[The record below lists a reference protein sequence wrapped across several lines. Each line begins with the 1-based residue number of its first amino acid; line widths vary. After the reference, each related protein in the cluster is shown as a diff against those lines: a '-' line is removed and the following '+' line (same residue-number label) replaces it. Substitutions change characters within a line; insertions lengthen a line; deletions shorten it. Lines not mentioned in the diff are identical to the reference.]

1 MKYQYRYL
9 KATMIFCLIGFFIP
23 GFTAILL
30 FGIQM
35 LLTEVGIECANSWE
49 LIWIGTWIGMILL
62 PILFFRYLDRKSKET
77 YQKLKTNL
85 ILFNLFEYIFIQA
98 SLASL
103 FTNGNTLCYGSG
115 GQNGIEFAFTAWL
128 ALPILIIFSY
138 FFEYHTETTIAE

>member
-1 MKYQYRYL
+1 
-9 KATMIFCLIGFFIP
+9 MIFCLIGFFIP

-30 FGIQM
+30 LGIQM
-35 LLTEVGIECANSWE
+35 LLTEIGIECANSWK
-49 LIWIGTWIGMILL
+49 LIWTGTWIGMILL
-62 PILFFRYLDRKSKET
+62 PILFFRYLDGKST
-77 YQKLKTNL
+77 VPYQKIKTNL

>member
-9 KATMIFCLIGFFIP
+9 NATLIFCLIGFFIP

-30 FGIQM
+30 LGIQM
-35 LLTEVGIECANSWE
+35 LLTEIGMECANSWK
-49 LIWIGTWIGMILL
+49 LIWTGTWIGMILL
-62 PILFFRYLDRKSKET
+62 PILFFRYLNGKST
-77 YQKLKTNL
+77 VPYQKIKTNL

-115 GQNGIEFAFTAWL
+115 GQNGIEFAFTALL

>member
-30 FGIQM
+30 LGIQM
-35 LLTEVGIECANSWE
+35 LLTEIGMECANSWK
-49 LIWIGTWIGMILL
+49 LIWTGTWIGMVLL
-62 PILFFRYLDRKSKET
+62 PILFFRYLNRKST
-77 YQKLKTNL
+77 IPYQKIKKNL
-85 ILFNLFEYIFIQA
+85 ILFNLFEYIFLQA

-103 FTNGNTLCYGSG
+103 LTNGNTLCYGSG

>member
-1 MKYQYRYL
+1 
-9 KATMIFCLIGFFIP
+9 MIFCLIGFFIP

-30 FGIQM
+30 LGIQM
-35 LLTEVGIECANSWE
+35 LLTEIGIECANSWK
-49 LIWIGTWIGMILL
+49 LIWTGTWIGMILL
-62 PILFFRYLDRKSKET
+62 PILFFRYLDRKPTET

-85 ILFNLFEYIFIQA
+85 ILFNLFEYLFIQA

>member
-9 KATMIFCLIGFFIP
+9 KATLIFCLIGFFIP

-30 FGIQM
+30 LGIQI
-35 LLTEVGIECANSWE
+35 LLTKIGMECANSWK
-49 LIWIGTWIGMILL
+49 LIWTGTWIGMILS
-62 PILFFRYLDRKSKET
+62 PILFFRYLNGKSTVPYK
-77 YQKLKTNL
+77 KIKTNL
-85 ILFNLFEYIFIQA
+85 ILFNLFEYIFVQA

-103 FTNGNTLCYGSG
+103 FTNGNTLCYGRG

>member
-1 MKYQYRYL
+1 MKYQYKYL
-9 KATMIFCLIGFFIP
+9 NATLIFCLIGFFIP

-30 FGIQM
+30 LGVQM
-35 LLTEVGIECANSWE
+35 LLTEIGMECANSWK
-49 LIWIGTWIGMILL
+49 LIWTGTWIGMILL
-62 PILFFRYLDRKSKET
+62 PILFFRYLNGKST
-77 YQKLKTNL
+77 VPYQKIKTNL

>member
-9 KATMIFCLIGFFIP
+9 KATIIFCLIGFFIP

-30 FGIQM
+30 LGIQM
-35 LLTEVGIECANSWE
+35 LLTEIGMECANSWK
-49 LIWIGTWIGMILL
+49 LIWTGTWIGMVLL
-62 PILFFRYLDRKSKET
+62 PILFFRYLNRKST
-77 YQKLKTNL
+77 IPYQKIKTNL
-85 ILFNLFEYIFIQA
+85 ILFNLFEYIFLQA

-103 FTNGNTLCYGSG
+103 LTNGNTLCYGSG

>member
-9 KATMIFCLIGFFIP
+9 KATLIFCLIGFFIP

-30 FGIQM
+30 LGIQM
-35 LLTEVGIECANSWE
+35 LLTEIGMECANSWK
-49 LIWIGTWIGMILL
+49 LIWTGTWIGMVLL
-62 PILFFRYLDRKSKET
+62 PILFFRYLNGKST
-77 YQKLKTNL
+77 VPYQKIKTNL
-85 ILFNLFEYIFIQA
+85 ILFNLFEYIFLQA

-103 FTNGNTLCYGSG
+103 LTNGNTLCYGSG

>member
-35 LLTEVGIECANSWE
+35 LLTEVGIECANSWV

>member
-30 FGIQM
+30 LGIQM
-35 LLTEVGIECANSWE
+35 LLTEIGMECANSWK
-49 LIWIGTWIGMILL
+49 LIWTGTWIGMILL
-62 PILFFRYLDRKSKET
+62 PILFFRYLNGKST
-77 YQKLKTNL
+77 VPYQKIKTNL

-103 FTNGNTLCYGSG
+103 FSNGNTLCYGSG

>member
-30 FGIQM
+30 LGIQM
-35 LLTEVGIECANSWE
+35 LLTEIGIECANSWK

-62 PILFFRYLDRKSKET
+62 PILFFRYLDRKSTET

>member
-1 MKYQYRYL
+1 M
-9 KATMIFCLIGFFIP
+9 F
-23 GFTAILL
+23 
-30 FGIQM
+30 
-35 LLTEVGIECANSWE
+35 LTEIGIECANSWK
-49 LIWIGTWIGMILL
+49 LIWTGTWLGMILF
-62 PILFFRYLDRKSKET
+62 PILFFRYLDGKSTET

-85 ILFNLFEYIFIQA
+85 ILFNLFEYICIQA

>member
-30 FGIQM
+30 LGIQM
-35 LLTEVGIECANSWE
+35 LLTEIGMECANSWK
-49 LIWIGTWIGMILL
+49 LIWTGTWIGMVLL
-62 PILFFRYLDRKSKET
+62 PILFFRYLNRKST
-77 YQKLKTNL
+77 IPYQKIKTNL
-85 ILFNLFEYIFIQA
+85 ILFNLFEYIFLQA

-103 FTNGNTLCYGSG
+103 LTNGNTLCYGSG